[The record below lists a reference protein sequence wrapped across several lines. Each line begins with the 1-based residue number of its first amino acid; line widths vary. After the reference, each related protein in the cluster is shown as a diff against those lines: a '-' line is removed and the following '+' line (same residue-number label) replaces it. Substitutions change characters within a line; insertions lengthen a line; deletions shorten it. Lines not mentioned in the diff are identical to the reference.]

1 MIPFIATL
9 AVGYVLGAIPS
20 AALAAR
26 AAGARIFELGSG
38 NMGAMNTL
46 RNLGRGWG
54 LLVLIADIGKGAAAV
69 ALALAMARFSGLS
82 DGAVQ
87 AAGLLAGFGA
97 VVGHTYSVFVGWRGG
112 KGLATMLGVSL
123 PLYPLGGLAGLGV
136 LVSLLLITRR
146 PHLSAVL
153 GLIAYPLL
161 VVLSAARQG
170 ATLDTLFALFTGVVP
185 LSLLA
190 LLQHARQRSPF
201 R

>member
-1 MIPFIATL
+1 VITLNATL
-9 AVGYVLGAIPS
+9 AVGYLFGAIPS

-26 AAGARIFELGSG
+26 AAGVRIFEIGSG

-54 LLVLIADIGKGAAAV
+54 LLVLMADIGKGAAAV
-69 ALALAMARFSGLS
+69 GMAMAMGRFSGLEPA
-82 DGAVQ
+82 GVQ
-87 AAGLLAGFGA
+87 TAGLLAGFGA
-97 VVGHTYSVFVGWRGG
+97 VLGHAYSVFVGWRGG

-123 PLYPLGGLAGLGV
+123 PLYPLGGLAGLAM
-136 LVSLLLITRR
+136 LIALWLLTRR

-153 GLIAYPLL
+153 ALLLYPAV
-161 VVLSAARQG
+161 VVLSAARAG
-170 ATLDTLFALFTGVVP
+170 GSLESLFALVTGVIP

>member
-1 MIPFIATL
+1 VITLVATL
-9 AVGYVLGAIPS
+9 AVGYLLGAIPS

-26 AAGARIFELGSG
+26 AAGLRIFELGSG

-46 RNLGRGWG
+46 RHLGRGWG
-54 LLVLIADIGKGAAAV
+54 ALVLVADVAKGAAAV
-69 ALALAMARFSGLS
+69 ASGLGMARFSGF
-82 DGAVQ
+82 DPAGVQ

-97 VVGHTYSVFVGWRGG
+97 VLGHTYSVFVGWRGG

-123 PLYPLGGLAGLGV
+123 PLYPLGGLAGLAV
-136 LVSLLLITRR
+136 LVGVLLITRR

-153 GLIAYPLL
+153 ALISYPVV
-161 VVLSAARQG
+161 VVLAAARTG
-170 ATLDTLFALFTGVVP
+170 EPLEGLFALFTGVTP
-185 LSLLA
+185 LSLLS